1 MCWLLKFLKL
11 CVRMMLTHKQ
21 TLKGINM
28 AKKKTEEK
36 FTVKDSMIFEKSDRK
51 KAHEEGAAP
60 QKPKKR
66 IKLIATIC
74 LSVVIL
80 LVAVP
85 WLVVTIIESPNEA
98 IINDGK
104 AKNTYQELVDKTEAT
119 EFSDK
124 LLQMKNPDL
133 NDTAKLNELV
143 AFLRPEERLGSYTV
157 SAQSVEKPYTVTL
170 KFNSTHDVPEDGED
184 KWQNTVIKYSCAILA
199 LTDNVAQVNWVY
211 PDANG
216 QPAGSYFT
224 RGDAE
229 KFFNL
234 NVPAIRFADS
244 SQSIQL
250 MLNLLGID
258 LY

>member
-1 MCWLLKFLKL
+1 
-11 CVRMMLTHKQ
+11 
-21 TLKGINM
+21 M
-28 AKKKTEEK
+28 AKKKLEEN
-36 FTVKDSMIFEKSDRK
+36 FTVRDSMIFEKSDRK
-51 KAHEEGAAP
+51 KADEEGAAP
-60 QKPKKR
+60 KKPKKR
-66 IKLIATIC
+66 VKPVVAIC
-74 LSVVIL
+74 LSVLIL
-80 LVAVP
+80 FVAVP

-104 AKNTYQELVDKTEAT
+104 AKNTYQELVDKTKGT

-133 NDTAKLNELV
+133 NDTAEIIELV
-143 AFLRPEERLGSYTV
+143 AFLRPEERIGSYTISV
-157 SAQSVEKPYTVTL
+157 QSAEKPYNVTIAF
-170 KFNSTHDVPEDGED
+170 KSIHDVSDNSYD
-184 KWQNTVIKYSCAILA
+184 KWHTNVIKYSCAILA
-199 LTDNVAQVNWVY
+199 LVDNIAQVNWEY
-211 PDANG
+211 YDSSG
-216 QPAGSYFT
+216 QKVKSLFN

>member
-1 MCWLLKFLKL
+1 
-11 CVRMMLTHKQ
+11 
-21 TLKGINM
+21 M
-28 AKKKTEEK
+28 AKKKTQEK
-36 FTVKDSMIFEKSDRK
+36 FTVKDSMIFERSDRK
-51 KAHEEGAAP
+51 KADEDGAAP
-60 QKPKKR
+60 KKPKKR
-66 IKLIATIC
+66 VKLIVAIC

-85 WLVVTIIESPNEA
+85 WVVVTIIESPNEA
-98 IINDGK
+98 IINDGQ
-104 AKNTYQELVDKTEAT
+104 AKSTYEEMVDKTKAT
-119 EFSDK
+119 EYSDK
-124 LLQMKNPDL
+124 LFSMKNPDI

-143 AFLRPEERLGSYTV
+143 AFLRPEERIGSYTV
-157 SAQSVEKPYTVTL
+157 SAQATEKPYTVTL
-170 KFNSTHDVPEDGED
+170 KFNAKHDVSDENYEE
-184 KWQNTVIKYSCAILA
+184 WQTSVIKYACAILT
-199 LTDNVAQVNWVY
+199 LTDNVAQVNWTY

-216 QPAGSYFT
+216 QPAGTYFT
-224 RGDAE
+224 RSDAE